1 MLISQT
7 ARLVF
12 SQDRQASKDL
22 SDVHIL
28 LWRLPY
34 FVFFFNVLVH
44 VYVSVN
50 TLLGKPIHI
59 FAVSKLFSYYTFVE
73 KHM

>member
-22 SDVHIL
+22 SDVRIL

-34 FVFFFNVLVH
+34 FFYVLVH
-44 VYVSVN
+44 VYMSVN

>member
-22 SDVHIL
+22 SDVRIL
-28 LWRLPY
+28 LWRLTY
-34 FVFFFNVLVH
+34 FFYVLVH